1 MVKEKE
7 TNHYELLLVVN
18 EKKKNENTYKKM
30 IHELSSQ
37 VKIEKT
43 EEKEWKTAYQIKQTT
58 SISYV
63 VVTFFAPPLTIPD
76 LVNKIL
82 KPYPKE
88 FLNRYLLINL
98 DREKSKSIPEPKAK
112 KELKG

>member
-43 EEKEWKTAYQIKQTT
+43 EEKE
-58 SISYV
+58 
-63 VVTFFAPPLTIPD
+63 
-76 LVNKIL
+76 
-82 KPYPKE
+82 
-88 FLNRYLLINL
+88 
-98 DREKSKSIPEPKAK
+98 
-112 KELKG
+112 